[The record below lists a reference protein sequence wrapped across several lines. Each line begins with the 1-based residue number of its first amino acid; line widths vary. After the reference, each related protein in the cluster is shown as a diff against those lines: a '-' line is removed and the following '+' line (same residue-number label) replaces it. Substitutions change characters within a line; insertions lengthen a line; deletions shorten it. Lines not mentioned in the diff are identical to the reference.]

1 MSSTLWFHVFV
12 CATLIVAVRGSVIG
26 TLLEL
31 PEEYK
36 DIPYPDAM
44 ETIKEF
50 TPEELKLIKEA
61 IEKDGGQYK
70 SDDIDVLSY
79 IKPKDEKL
87 YKELEN
93 IGSKVNNNV
102 NKIRNPEA
110 NFAINELRI
119 QFGAV
124 NVKDHDAVVNQ
135 LNGWKKRFHELSKEG
150 QDQIAQYFPGVA
162 KTLKSNTRVRV

>member
-1 MSSTLWFHVFV
+1 MSSTVWFNVFV
-12 CATLIVAVRGSVIG
+12 CATLIATVHGSVIG

-44 ETIKEF
+44 ETIKGF
-50 TPEELKLIKEA
+50 TPEELKLLKEA

-70 SDDIDVLSY
+70 SDDIDVMSY
-79 IKPKDEKL
+79 VKPKDEKL
-87 YKELEN
+87 YGLLEK
-93 IGSKVNNNV
+93 IGSKVNENV
-102 NKIRNPEA
+102 SKIKSPEA
-110 NFAINELRI
+110 NFVISELRT

-124 NVKDHDAVVNQ
+124 NVKDHKAVVDQ
-135 LNGWKKRFHELSKEG
+135 LNGWKKRFNELNKEG

-162 KTLKSNTRVRV
+162 KTLKQ